1 MFTASS
7 NTIKTIAAV
16 IWITGAITLGIK
28 SSSLLI
34 QATEISPEL
43 PWVWIAVLT
52 GLVIGAIKT
61 KYLFTR
67 LCYKNLNR
75 IDELKQP
82 KLWQCYR
89 PQFFIFLF
97 LMISLGAY
105 MSRIAEGNYF
115 MLIDVAIVDLSIAT
129 ALFGSS
135 LCFWRKQ

>member
-97 LMISLGAY
+97 L
-105 MSRIAEGNYF
+105 
-115 MLIDVAIVDLSIAT
+115 IVFKAT
-129 ALFGSS
+129 ITG
-135 LCFWRKQ
+135 

>member
-1 MFTASS
+1 MLTASAK
-7 NTIKTIAAV
+7 TIKNTAAL
-16 IWITGAITLGIK
+16 IWVTGAIILSIK

-34 QATEISPEL
+34 QATIISPDL

-52 GLVIGAIKT
+52 GLVIGTIKT
-61 KYLFTR
+61 KFLFTR
-67 LCYKNLNR
+67 LCYKNLKR

-105 MSRIAEGNYF
+105 MSRTSEGDYF
-115 MLIDVAIVDLSIAT
+115 MLLGVAIVDLSIAT

-135 LCFWRKQ
+135 ICFWRKQ

>member
-1 MFTASS
+1 MFTAST

-105 MSRIAEGNYF
+105 MSRTAEGNYF
-115 MLIDVAIVDLSIAT
+115 MLIGVAIVDLSIAT
-129 ALFGSS
+129 ALFGSC

>member
-1 MFTASS
+1 MFTAST

-16 IWITGAITLGIK
+16 IWVTGAITLGIK
-28 SSSLLI
+28 SFILLI

-105 MSRIAEGNYF
+105 MSRTAEGNYF
-115 MLIDVAIVDLSIAT
+115 MLIGVAIVDLSIAT
-129 ALFGSS
+129 ALFGSC